1 MTGFEYASGL
11 ISIVVGLG
19 IARVLGGVG
28 AFLRLHNRTPHD
40 WIVGTWCLV
49 LFLTLVVWWMLGW
62 QVLRVQAQ
70 ISLGTLVFW
79 TFATALLYLSA
90 YLLVPATIVDRSGGP
105 ETNSE
110 LPRGAFFACLAAH
123 FALMLVYTIV
133 APPLGSGLGERVT
146 LGAITIVSATGA
158 AIKTNWGHTLHLAV
172 WVAVT
177 FGTALTSLTA
187 IR

>member
-28 AFLRLHNRTPHD
+28 IFLRLDNRTPHD
-40 WIVGTWCLV
+40 WIVATWCLA
-49 LFLTLVVWWMLGW
+49 LCLALVAWWNLGW
-62 QVLRVQAQ
+62 QVLRVQAE
-70 ISLGTLVFW
+70 ISFVTLVFW

-105 ETNSE
+105 ETNFE
-110 LPRGAFFACLAAH
+110 LPGGAFFACLAAH
-123 FALMLVYTIV
+123 FGLMLVYATV
-133 APPLGSGLGERVT
+133 ALGGGLGTLVT
-146 LGAITIVSATGA
+146 LGVITVITASGA
-158 AIKTNWGHTLHLAV
+158 AMKTDRAYTVHLAV
-172 WVAVT
+172 WAAIT
-177 FGTALTSLTA
+177 IGAALMRLTA

>member
-49 LFLTLVVWWMLGW
+49 LFLAQVAWWMIGW
-62 QVLRVQAQ
+62 QALRGQGE
-70 ISLGTLVFW
+70 ISFVTLVFW

-90 YLLVPATIVDRSGGP
+90 YLLVPATIADRPGGP
-105 ETNSE
+105 EANFE
-110 LPRGAFFACLAAH
+110 LPGGAFFACLAAH
-123 FALMLVYTIV
+123 FGLMLVYAIV
-133 APPLGSGLGERVT
+133 ALGSGLGTLVT
-146 LGAITIVSATGA
+146 LGAITIITASGA
-158 AIKTNWGHTLHLAV
+158 AMKTDRGYTLHLTV
-172 WVAVT
+172 WTAVT
-177 FGTALTSLTA
+177 IGGALTRLTA

>member
-28 AFLRLHNRTPHD
+28 TFLRLDNRTPHD

-49 LFLTLVVWWMLGW
+49 LFLALVGWWMFGW
-62 QVLRVQAQ
+62 QVLRMQTD
-70 ISLGTLVFW
+70 ISFVTLIFW
-79 TFATALLYLSA
+79 TIATALLYLSA

-105 ETNSE
+105 ETNFE

-123 FALMLVYTIV
+123 FGLMFVYAIV
-133 APPLGSGLGERVT
+133 ALGSGLGALVT
-146 LGAITIVSATGA
+146 LGAGTIISAAGA
-158 AIKTNWGHTLHLAV
+158 AIKTNWGYTLHLAV
-172 WVAVT
+172 WVAVV
-177 FGTALTSLTA
+177 FGTALTSLRA
-187 IR
+187 IQ

>member
-62 QVLRVQAQ
+62 QLLRLQAQ
-70 ISLGTLVFW
+70 IASPYQLDDIAPEVRQDLRE
-79 TFATALLYLSA
+79 SA
-90 YLLVPATIVDRSGGP
+90 ERTIQTRDAEIDRV
-105 ETNSE
+105 
-110 LPRGAFFACLAAH
+110 C
-123 FALMLVYTIV
+123 
-133 APPLGSGLGERVT
+133 
-146 LGAITIVSATGA
+146 
-158 AIKTNWGHTLHLAV
+158 KQ
-172 WVAVT
+172 
-177 FGTALTSLTA
+177 LT
-187 IR
+187 

>member
-28 AFLRLHNRTPHD
+28 TFLRLHNRTPHD

-49 LFLTLVVWWMLGW
+49 LFLTLVTWWMLGW
-62 QVLRVQAQ
+62 QVLRVQAE
-70 ISLGTLVFW
+70 ISFETLVFW

-110 LPRGAFFACLAAH
+110 LPRGPFFACLAAH
-123 FALMLVYTIV
+123 FGLMLVYLIV
-133 APPLGSGLGERVT
+133 ALGSGLGDLVT
-146 LGAITIVSATGA
+146 VGAITIISATGA
-158 AIKTNWGHTLHLAV
+158 AIKTNWGYTLHLAV
-172 WVAVT
+172 WVAVA
-177 FGTALTSLTA
+177 FGAALTRLTA